1 MVVFGWLQ
9 GPRGSSETLIPL
21 KPSIKNKVFKVSAA
35 RTPLGS
41 TFEWLW
47 ERLRMFPEPFS
58 GVFLGSL
65 GHFDGRT
72 CQQLSLCFPPR
83 QVLDDFL
90 PSSGLWGGFWMIFRS
105 TFGCSELIFYS
116 SLIVHSWIFST
127 LSEGH
132 CGRCALHF
140 SHALEVFCF
149 SAKRLDLLFLLHGYA
164 ALSRGSPCM
173 TNHQGLYDASNF
185 SIGSL

>member
-1 MVVFGWLQ
+1 MTKAVGYQ
-9 GPRGSSETLIPL
+9 R
-21 KPSIKNKVFKVSAA
+21 IKRSRSA
-35 RTPLGS
+35 
-41 TFEWLW
+41 
-47 ERLRMFPEPFS
+47 RM
-58 GVFLGSL
+58 

-72 CQQLSLCFPPR
+72 CRQLSFSFPPR

-116 SLIVHSWIFST
+116 SLIVHSWNCST

-140 SHALEVFCF
+140 SLALEVFCF
-149 SAKRLDLLFLLHGYA
+149 SAKRLDLLFLLHGLHVMPTC
-164 ALSRGSPCM
+164 LSTCLRCFESRVPVHDKSSGAVRCV
-173 TNHQGLYDASNF
+173 QF
-185 SIGSL
+185 SIRS